1 MRERMAGLS
10 KVLHLCMGL
19 TLSAIALDYAE
30 GRVVLV
36 RDHQDPPSCE
46 EFFDGARAASLN
58 IEGLEREVA
67 AANDCIKQNN
77 LPVACNH
84 WQGLVAVL
92 NKIVPPLG
100 DTKDNVEE
108 LMREAKCQASAAPAA
123 TRGLGVPA

>member
-1 MRERMAGLS
+1 MRG
-10 KVLHLCMGL
+10 VLRRRARG
-19 TLSAIALDYAE
+19 
-30 GRVVLV
+30 VVEH
-36 RDHQDPPSCE
+36 R
-46 EFFDGARAASLN
+46 G
-58 IEGLEREVA
+58 REVA

-108 LMREAKCQASAAPAA
+108 LMREAKCQASAAPAL
-123 TRGLGVPA
+123 R

>member
-1 MRERMAGLS
+1 MAPSRMRERMAGLS

-77 LPVACNH
+77 LPVACKH
-84 WQGLVAVL
+84 WRGLVAVL

-100 DTKDNVEE
+100 DTKDDVEE
-108 LMREAKCQASAAPAA
+108 LMREAKCQASAAPAL
-123 TRGLGVPA
+123 R